1 MKSLRIYRFDTLN
14 LSFKKVSTFFII
26 GIVLLLFILGVL
38 FGSHFWKI
46 NSSPHLVE
54 PSELII
60 ILDEAENESVTPKKI
75 YEFLVETRVKYPE
88 IVWSQCAIETGFKS
102 SICRENNNFFGMK
115 KSTIRPHVQNGE
127 NRGHAVY
134 RNWKLSVIDYAIWQ
148 SSVGLLKIKSEEKYF
163 EYLGQS
169 YAEDPE
175 YVVKVKKIRENFNH
189 YLEKYNQDYLETR

>member
-1 MKSLRIYRFDTLN
+1 MKGLQIYKFDALN
-14 LSFKKVSTFFII
+14 LSFKKISLIFPTVLIL
-26 GIVLLLFILGVL
+26 IVFILGL
-38 FGSHFWKI
+38 ILGSKVWRI
-46 NSSPHLVE
+46 TSTPHIVE
-54 PSELII
+54 ASELLII
-60 ILDEAENESVTPKKI
+60 IDEAENESVTPKKI

-115 KSTIRPHVQNGE
+115 KSTLRPHVQNGE
-127 NRGHAVY
+127 NRGHAAY

-175 YVVKVKKIRENFNH
+175 YVNKVKKVRDNFKY
-189 YLEKYNQDYLETR
+189 YLEKYNEAYLETR